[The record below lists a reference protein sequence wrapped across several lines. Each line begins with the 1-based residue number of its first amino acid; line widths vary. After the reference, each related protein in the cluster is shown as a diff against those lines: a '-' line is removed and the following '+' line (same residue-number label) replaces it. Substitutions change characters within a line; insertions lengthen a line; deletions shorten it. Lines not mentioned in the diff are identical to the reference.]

1 MRRHDSTPLL
11 RAAFAALLSALPA
24 LALGQ
29 SAAPTRSESVATTL
43 AAQIDAQIGQP
54 RFAGAAW
61 GIAVVSLDSGRTL
74 YAHQAERLLQPASTA
89 KLFTAALALDSLGAD
104 YRVSTRLLGAA
115 PRGGRVD
122 GPLVLYGMGDPT
134 LGADAATADWADQLA
149 AQLAAHGVRRIHGD
163 LVADDAYFSGP
174 YFGSGWEATDLQSWF
189 AMPASALSAQ
199 ENVVKLTVT
208 PAATAGAPAGLVF
221 DPADAA
227 PPVVSR
233 LATSAAGSVA
243 DINLY
248 RAPGEETLYAFGQV
262 PAHTPA
268 QDFKLAI
275 ADPARY
281 AGNQLLQALARHDIR
296 LDGHLRSL
304 HWPQDDTGLRLGTT
318 VLGEVQSPPLGEI
331 LKRGLKRS
339 QNLYLQ
345 NLLQLAGAKAQADAE
360 QAASTP
366 PPFATSAAWGMRAL
380 YRLLD
385 RIGIAPS
392 AVQLEEGTGL
402 SRRDLVT
409 PAALVRLLT
418 YFAAQPYAQALHD
431 DLPLAGVDGSL
442 QYRLR
447 NTPAENNLHAKTGS
461 MNFVHCLAGYVTTA
475 AGERLAFA
483 VMLNNYAPPAQAPAA
498 SKEVDAIAVLLAGLR
513 TRS

>member
-1 MRRHDSTPLL
+1 MRRFRLPSPF
-11 RAAFAALLSALPA
+11 RAGLAGLCLAALPA
-24 LALGQ
+24 LA
-29 SAAPTRSESVATTL
+29 
-43 AAQIDAQIGQP
+43 AAQDDGTAALATRIDAQIGQP
-54 RFAGAAW
+54 RFAGAGW
-61 GIAVVSLDSGRTL
+61 GVLVVSLDSGRTL
-74 YAHQAERLLQPASTA
+74 YAHQPDKLFQPASTA

-104 YRVSTRLLGAA
+104 YRTATRLLGAA
-115 PRGGRVD
+115 PRDGRLD

-134 LGADAATADWADQLA
+134 LGVDPSSTDWADQLA
-149 AQLAAHGVRRIHGD
+149 GQLAARGVRRVHGD

-174 YFGSGWEATDLQSWF
+174 YYGSGWEADDLQSWF
-189 AMPASALSAQ
+189 GMPASALSVQ

-208 PAATAGAPAGLVF
+208 PAATPDAPAGLVF

-233 LATSAAGSVA
+233 LATGPAHAAA

-248 RAPGEETLYAFGQV
+248 RAPGEETLYAFGQI
-262 PAHTPA
+262 PAHAPA

-281 AGNQLLQALARHDIR
+281 AGNQLLRALARHGVR
-296 LDGHLRSL
+296 LDGNLRVL
-304 HWPQDDTGLRLGTT
+304 HWPQDDTGLRLGAT
-318 VLGEVQSPPLGEI
+318 VLGEVPSPPAGEI

-360 QAASTP
+360 QASP
-366 PPFATSAAWGMRAL
+366 EKPPFATSAAWGMKAL
-380 YRLLD
+380 GRLLG
-385 RIGIAPS
+385 RIGVDPA

-409 PAALVRLLT
+409 PAALVRVLT
-418 YFAAQPYAQALHD
+418 YFAAQPYAEALRE
-431 DLPLAGVDGSL
+431 DLPVAGVDGSL
-442 QYRLR
+442 QYRMR
-447 NTPAENNLHAKTGS
+447 GTPAENNVHAKTGS

-475 AGERLAFA
+475 AGERLVFA
-483 VMLNNYAPPAQAPAA
+483 VMLNNYAPPPGAPPA
-498 SKEVDAIAVLLAGLR
+498 SRDVDAIAVMLAGLR